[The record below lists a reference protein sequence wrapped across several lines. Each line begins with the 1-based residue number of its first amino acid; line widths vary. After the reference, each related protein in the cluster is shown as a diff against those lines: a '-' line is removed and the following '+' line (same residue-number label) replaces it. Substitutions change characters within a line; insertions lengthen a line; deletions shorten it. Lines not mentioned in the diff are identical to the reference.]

1 MRFNKNK
8 FKESIKNPK
17 IRFIY
22 ENIKEIKNLNIL
34 EFGVREGISTNMF
47 LSLCNNNKGNLLSVD
62 IVNCEKL
69 FTNQNWTFLKSRDD
83 NFSYIKKYIKKKLD
97 VIYIDSY
104 HEPNHVKNILFY
116 YYRFLKTDGII
127 FIDDISWIPY
137 VKESYRDNEF
147 NEIINRHT
155 FNKIVEIY
163 LANINNIGLQFSFN
177 DSGTA
182 MLKKLNNKKL
192 LEPKKIHNRVYSF
205 KNILKTLYRPKPAN

>member
-182 MLKKLNNKKL
+182 MLKKLNN
-192 LEPKKIHNRVYSF
+192 
-205 KNILKTLYRPKPAN
+205 

>member
-1 MRFNKNK
+1 MNFNKKK
-8 FKESIKNPK
+8 FDHFIKNSK

-22 ENIKEIKNLNIL
+22 DNIKKIKNLNIL

-47 LSLCNNNKGNLLSVD
+47 LNLCNNNKGNLLSID

-69 FTNQNWTFLKSRDD
+69 FTNKNWTFLKSRDD

-116 YYRFLKTDGII
+116 YYRFLKTNGII
-127 FIDDISWIPY
+127 FIDDISWLPY

-147 NEIINRHT
+147 NEIINRNT

-163 LANINNIGLQFSFN
+163 SANINNFDLQFSFN